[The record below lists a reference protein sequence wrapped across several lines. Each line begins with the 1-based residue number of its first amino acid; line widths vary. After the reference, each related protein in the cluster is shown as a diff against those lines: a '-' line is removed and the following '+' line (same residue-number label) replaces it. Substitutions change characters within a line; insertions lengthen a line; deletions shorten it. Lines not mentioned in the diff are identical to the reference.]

1 MSNSKQKM
9 EDGYGVK
16 VVAWCSDNGP
26 DSKKGRRLLS
36 EAYLWMIMLVCWAHQ
51 INLVVG
57 DLLGVKHELVKVI
70 EIALEII
77 RWLNSHGE
85 PLGWLESEQKHTY
98 GKSWSLFLPVIT
110 RWLAHYHA
118 ISRLLQ
124 IEEAVICFWLK
135 KREAIIAKAGNTAEK
150 RDRAERVL
158 EPIGDPDFWK
168 RLRR

>member
-1 MSNSKQKM
+1 MYEIMSNSKQKM

-70 EIALEII
+70 ETL
-77 RWLNSHGE
+77 RWRSFG
-85 PLGWLESEQKHTY
+85 G
-98 GKSWSLFLPVIT
+98 
-110 RWLAHYHA
+110 
-118 ISRLLQ
+118 
-124 IEEAVICFWLK
+124 
-135 KREAIIAKAGNTAEK
+135 
-150 RDRAERVL
+150 
-158 EPIGDPDFWK
+158 
-168 RLRR
+168 